1 MDNLNDLKAIWLTA
15 PTDSLPD
22 STAMKQ
28 VVKSFRNKKLL
39 KLILSVAFTIM
50 LIALMVWVIFVY
62 QSKMVTTRIG
72 ETMIIIAGLI
82 LVVTN
87 SNSIRRFLKLQECS
101 NKDYVK
107 FLEQT
112 RLRQRFYQKRTQVVA
127 MLFCFTGMMFYLYE
141 GVSSNTMLSVTA
153 YAVTIVYFL
162 VLWLVVRPRVI
173 SKDARKLDEEL
184 KKIQTISNQLINL

>member
-15 PTDSLPD
+15 ETNSLPD
-22 STAMKQ
+22 SAAMKQ
-28 VVKSFRNKKLL
+28 AVKSFRNKKLF
-39 KLILSVAFTIM
+39 KLILSVAFTII

-62 QSKMVTTRIG
+62 RSKMITSRIG
-72 ETMIIIAGLI
+72 EIMIIIAGLI

-87 SNSIRRFLKLQECS
+87 SNSINRFLKLQECS

-107 FLEQT
+107 FLEHT

-141 GVSSNTMLSVTA
+141 AVSDSTTLLVTA

-162 VLWLVVRPRVI
+162 VLWLVVRPVVI
-173 SKDARKLDEEL
+173 RKDARKLDEEL
-184 KKIQTISNQLINL
+184 KKIQNISNQLINL